1 MSWNLHSGLIFTYSK
16 GGQWKRW
23 NSTCTPVGKT
33 GPIHNITITHLCSS
47 GFRTTLDIKRKTLFQ
62 QIGGWCSTPDALN
75 NAFQRADLLEQ
86 KQSISNL
93 ESSQITTSVAKASW
107 LQGMFDLFFK
117 ILRHEIRDQAFVFRF
132 IRSLQN
138 LIPKHKCPRDN
149 QNTVGWRSFLLY
161 GHNRVALGIGQC
173 PRQLDF
179 GT

>member
-47 GFRTTLDIKRKTLFQ
+47 GFRTSLDIKRNTALCSNKSR
-62 QIGGWCSTPDALN
+62 GGSTPDALN

-107 LQGMFDLFFK
+107 LQGMFYLFFK
-117 ILRHEIRDQAFVFRF
+117 IIRHEIRDQAFVFRF

-138 LIPKHKCPRDN
+138 LIPKHKC
-149 QNTVGWRSFLLY
+149 L
-161 GHNRVALGIGQC
+161 
-173 PRQLDF
+173 
-179 GT
+179 